1 MAIVIRSSRMGT
13 ALKPMFRTTD
23 AETGCT
29 FRHSPVGILKVFL
42 NKVRRNSKGIE
53 KTYMGRILDAVLLIE
68 EEFAD

>member
-1 MAIVIRSSRMGT
+1 MAMVTRSSRMGT

-42 NKVRRNSKGIE
+42 NKVRRDSKGIE
-53 KTYMGRILDAVLLIE
+53 KTHMGRMLDAVLLTE